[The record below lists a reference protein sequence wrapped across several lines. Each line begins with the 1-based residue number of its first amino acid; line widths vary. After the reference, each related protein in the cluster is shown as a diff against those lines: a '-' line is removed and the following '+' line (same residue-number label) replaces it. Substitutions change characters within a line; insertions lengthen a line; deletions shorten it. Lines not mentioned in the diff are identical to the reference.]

1 VLADLWHRFVG
12 RRRQAA
18 VEHEAELEH
27 MSPEER
33 QFVEEGVKDHQAEE
47 FVEEHLG
54 GIDAERLL
62 PDGPPAE
69 DEPPD
74 GRL

>member
-1 VLADLWHRFVG
+1 VLGDLWNRLVG
-12 RRRQAA
+12 RGRHAA
-18 VEHEAELEH
+18 VEREIELEH

-33 QFVEEGVKDHQAEE
+33 RFVEEDVKDHQGEE

-69 DEPPD
+69 DELPRD
-74 GRL
+74 